1 MEIKNKISIK
11 DLTVTQSNP
20 LVEATYPRTIHRR
33 DGTEVDIDM
42 KVSTRAHKVSRLI
55 ISLIN
60 PKDED
65 LRFYKIDISTLKTYL
80 GYKPN
85 FPNGKFYQDLRDIA
99 MRLNQQPIEIRPE
112 PKRLITAFFISS
124 YELNYKTGEAIF
136 EISGQLKPFLLQLKN
151 NFTSVHLS
159 NIPKLSSGYSIRL
172 YELLYQF
179 KTIGKRSFDDID
191 RLQQMIG
198 SSYDKYS
205 HFKARVLEPVKK
217 DITKNTNIT
226 FEYEE
231 VKTGKK
237 ITKLIFYVKENTPV
251 AELVDEQMSFSFSPT
266 ENTEGGDKK
275 DDGSFLNA
283 LKNVGI
289 HSDKAQE
296 YLKLGFNII
305 KNEEKRVGAIKR
317 CVDIETYYAEK
328 LTLLKTTK
336 PDVENPVGYL
346 IKALQEDWVSSKA
359 SKEVENQRQLNE
371 QREKHNQAKKLEKQ
385 IELAQKQYNAMLKP
399 IFEKLASNPAL
410 FMEAYETVLATY
422 LPETMF
428 YKMIKGHSTPQLA
441 YKNSTA
447 LYSLINNYFVQN
459 FAFEFGEATSILE
472 NIGKMKEGLSLI
484 K

>member
-1 MEIKNKISIK
+1 
-11 DLTVTQSNP
+11 
-20 LVEATYPRTIHRR
+20 
-33 DGTEVDIDM
+33 
-42 KVSTRAHKVSRLI
+42 
-55 ISLIN
+55 
-60 PKDED
+60 
-65 LRFYKIDISTLKTYL
+65 
-80 GYKPN
+80 
-85 FPNGKFYQDLRDIA
+85 
-99 MRLNQQPIEIRPE
+99 
-112 PKRLITAFFISS
+112 
-124 YELNYKTGEAIF
+124 
-136 EISGQLKPFLLQLKN
+136 
-151 NFTSVHLS
+151 
-159 NIPKLSSGYSIRL
+159 
-172 YELLYQF
+172 
-179 KTIGKRSFDDID
+179 
-191 RLQQMIG
+191 
-198 SSYDKYS
+198 
-205 HFKARVLEPVKK
+205 
-217 DITKNTNIT
+217 
-226 FEYEE
+226 
-231 VKTGKK
+231 
-237 ITKLIFYVKENTPV
+237 
-251 AELVDEQMSFSFSPT
+251 
-266 ENTEGGDKK
+266 
-275 DDGSFLNA
+275 
-283 LKNVGI
+283 VGI